1 MYSEITK
8 PPKRLLGRLAG
19 RRVLVIGDPC
29 LDEYRFGPVRSIAKE
44 APVACLNERNRVYAP
59 GQAANV
65 AANAAALGGGV
76 TVIGVLGD
84 DLAGRHLLALL
95 RERGVGFDGVISGD
109 RPTTDRLKL
118 VATEPDAQHV
128 FHSYR
133 EENSP
138 LTQAERGRLLEITRD
153 HLPRAD
159 AVIVSDYSCG
169 TVFEEIVALVR
180 ESGKPWVGDTRASLE
195 TLAGAISLKP
205 NEREIRLWA
214 RRAALDGDVN
224 LGVICERCRRDLDL
238 RWLCLTLGHHGLDL
252 YHEGGVEKASALCP
266 PHLVR
271 DHTGAGDTVTAVLGL
286 GLAAGLT
293 PGETAE
299 LASWAAADVVAQTG
313 TSVPRVPE
321 R

>member
-1 MYSEITK
+1 MRSETPK
-8 PPKRLLGRLAG
+8 PPKGLLVRLAG
-19 RRVLVIGDPC
+19 HRVLVLGDPC
-29 LDEYRFGPVRSIAKE
+29 LDEYRFGPVKAIAKE
-44 APVACLNERNRVYAP
+44 APVACLNEMDRVYAP
-59 GQAANV
+59 GQATNV
-65 AANAAALGGGV
+65 AANAAALGGRV

-84 DLAGRHLLALL
+84 DPAGRHLLALL
-95 RERGVGFDGVISGD
+95 RERGVEFDGVISGD

-138 LTQAERGRLLEITRD
+138 LARAERVRLLEKMRY
-153 HLPRAD
+153 HLLRAD

-169 TVFEEIVALVR
+169 SVFEEIVAFVR
-180 ESGKPWVGDTRASLE
+180 ESGKPWVGDTRTSLE
-195 TLAGAISLKP
+195 TLAGATSLKP

-214 RRAALDGDVN
+214 RRTALAEETD
-224 LGVICERCRRDLDL
+224 LGVICELYRRELDL
-238 RWLCLTLGHHGLDL
+238 RWLCLTRGHLGLEL
-252 YHEGGVEKASALCP
+252 YHGGGVERSSALCP
-266 PHLVR
+266 LHLVR

-286 GLAAGLT
+286 ALAAGLT

-299 LASWAAADVVAQTG
+299 LASWAAADVVAQSG

-321 R
+321 